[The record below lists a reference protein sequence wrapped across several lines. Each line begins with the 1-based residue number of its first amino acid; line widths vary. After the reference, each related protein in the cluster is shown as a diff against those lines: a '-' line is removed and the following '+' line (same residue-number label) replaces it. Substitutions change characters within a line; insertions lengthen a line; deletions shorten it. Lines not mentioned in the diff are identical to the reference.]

1 MSRRLS
7 LVFLAAVTVVALA
20 IFFTKTRTAHGKESN
35 EDPACFASHL
45 GLPCN

>member
-7 LVFLAAVTVVALA
+7 LAFLAAVTAITLA
-20 IFFTKTRTAHGKESN
+20 ILFTRRSASGKESN